1 MQRLIKSTITII
13 FIFIIIIFYLS
24 LGKENN
30 YDTVNLVGKQ
40 IDSIELQS
48 FNDEKIVNTKS
59 FKDNNFTLINFWASW
74 CGPCRAEHPI
84 LMNLKESR
92 SLMLVG
98 VNFKD
103 KKKNAK
109 NFLDDLGNPYDILL
123 KDENGKKSII
133 FGIYGIPESILLNK
147 ELVIIGK
154 FVGPL
159 VKEDY
164 EKILEE
170 IGEK

>member
-1 MQRLIKSTITII
+1 M
-13 FIFIIIIFYLS
+13 
-24 LGKENN
+24 E
-30 YDTVNLVGKQ
+30 
-40 IDSIELQS
+40 
-48 FNDEKIVNTKS
+48 
-59 FKDNNFTLINFWASW
+59 
-74 CGPCRAEHPI
+74 
-84 LMNLKESR
+84 
-92 SLMLVG
+92 
-98 VNFKD
+98 
-103 KKKNAK
+103 
-109 NFLDDLGNPYDILL
+109 DLGNPYDILL

-147 ELVIIGK
+147 ELVIIEK